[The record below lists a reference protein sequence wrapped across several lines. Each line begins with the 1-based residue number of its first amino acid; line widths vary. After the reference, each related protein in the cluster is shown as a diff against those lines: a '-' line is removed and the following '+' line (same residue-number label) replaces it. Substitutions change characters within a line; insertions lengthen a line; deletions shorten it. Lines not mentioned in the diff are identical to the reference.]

1 MHVYLIWLRQVQSLI
16 VGLLLQKLNTV
27 SGVLMANKS
36 KIEWT
41 DTTWNTVTGC
51 TKISPGCKHCYAET
65 MTKRL
70 RAMGSKKY
78 LRGFYEVVVHPE
90 TLEEPLRWTKP
101 RMVFVNSMS
110 DLFHRDVPFSYIQS
124 VFEVMNKASH
134 HTFQVLT
141 KRIER
146 VFWMEN
152 DLNWTDNIWLGTSIE
167 SQRYTKRVETLR
179 TCLKS
184 RVRFLSIEPLLGPIK
199 KLNLRFI
206 DWVIV
211 GGESGKHARPMKVDW
226 VRDLREQCNISAT
239 HFFFKQWG
247 GVNKKLTGRTLDG
260 RTWDEMPLT

>member
-1 MHVYLIWLRQVQSLI
+1 M
-16 VGLLLQKLNTV
+16 LQKSNTV

-78 LRGFYEVVVHPE
+78 LRGFDEVVVHPE
-90 TLEEPLRWTKP
+90 TLEEPLRWNKP

-110 DLFHRDVPFSYIQS
+110 DLFHKDVPFSYIQS

-152 DLNWTDNIWLGTSIE
+152 DLNWMDNIWLGTSVE
-167 SQRYTKRVETLR
+167 SQEYTKRIETLR
-179 TCLKS
+179 MCLKPN
-184 RVRFLSIEPLLGPIK
+184 VRFISIEPLLSP
-199 KLNLRFI
+199 LQVLPLQSNWQSI
-206 DWVIV
+206 DWIIV
-211 GGESGKHARPMKVDW
+211 GGESGKGARPMRPNW
-226 VRDLREQCNISAT
+226 VRDIRDKCLNNRIP
-239 HFFFKQWG
+239 FFFKQWG

-260 RTWDEMPLT
+260 RTWDEMPVT